1 MLGIVEELTKSGTL
15 KWKNIFANSF
25 KSKLGPFDVKIDW
38 PRDGKP
44 SLCVMSEFICLFHL
58 ENWKSYLVGMDGI
71 EPSTSVLSGQ
81 RSTTELHARAKGHST
96 LRVSDSMSGQAK
108 TMLLYIS

>member
-1 MLGIVEELTKSGTL
+1 VSKTQKPTAMLGIVEELTKSGTL

-58 ENWKSYLVGMDGI
+58 ENWKYYLVGY
-71 EPSTSVLSGQ
+71 S
-81 RSTTELHARAKGHST
+81 ELWT
-96 LRVSDSMSGQAK
+96 N
-108 TMLLYIS
+108 LL